1 MNYLVDHPLGL
12 FFVSLGLLLASA
24 WAAGWVGKRRA
35 ERLGHSR
42 DPFSSIE
49 GATLGLLGLLLG
61 FTFAMAVTRYDMRVQ
76 LVVDEANLIEKVWLR
91 SDMLPPPLDRQ
102 SRVLLQQYI
111 DARLEQRRAGMDP
124 VAIQQAET
132 HTDALQAEL
141 WAVAVKAA
149 ALNRD
154 AISASYMNEL
164 NEMFDMQ
171 TRRSEARGNR
181 IPVEAW
187 LLLIFIAMVSTSL
200 AGYEIGAETRGE
212 RGRRWMLNVLPVV
225 LAVVLMLIADLD
237 TPRSGLIRVD
247 LHPLMELQKEMR

>member
-1 MNYLVDHPLGL
+1 MYYLVDHPFFL
-12 FFVSLGLLLASA
+12 FLVSLLLLLASA
-24 WAAGWVGKRRA
+24 WCAGWVGKRRA
-35 ERLGHSR
+35 ERLGHSK

-61 FTFAMAVTRYDMRVQ
+61 FTFAMAVTRYDLRVQ
-76 LVVDEANLIEKVWLR
+76 LVVDEANLIERVWLR
-91 SDMLPPPLDRQ
+91 TDTLPAPFNQQ
-102 SRVLLQQYI
+102 SRALLASYL
-111 DARLEQRRAGMDP
+111 AVRLEQRRAGLDP
-124 VAIQQAET
+124 AAIEMSESR
-132 HTDALQAEL
+132 TDQLQARL

-154 AISASYMNEL
+154 AVSNTYMSEL
-164 NEMFDMQ
+164 TEMFDMQ

-187 LLLIFIAMVSTSL
+187 MLLIFIAIISTSL
-200 AGYEIGAETRGE
+200 AGYEIGAETLGE
-212 RGRRWMLNVLPVV
+212 RGRRWMLNVLPLV

-247 LHPLMELQKEMR
+247 LHPLMELQKEIR

>member
-1 MNYLVDHPLGL
+1 MYYLVDHPFYL
-12 FFVSLGLLLASA
+12 FVVSLVLLLASA
-24 WAAGWVGKRRA
+24 WCAGWVGKWRA
-35 ERLGHSR
+35 ERLGHSK

-61 FTFAMAVTRYDMRVQ
+61 FTFAMAVTRYDLRVQ
-76 LVVDEANLIEKVWLR
+76 LVVDEANLIERVWLR
-91 SDMLPPPLDRQ
+91 TDTLPAPLNQQ
-102 SRVLLQQYI
+102 SRALLASYLHV
-111 DARLEQRRAGMDP
+111 RLEQRRAGLDP
-124 VAIQQAET
+124 AAIDMAET
-132 HTDALQAEL
+132 RADQLQAQL
-141 WAVAVKAA
+141 WEVAVKAA

-154 AISASYMNEL
+154 VISNTYMSEL

-200 AGYEIGAETRGE
+200 AGYEIGAETLGE
-212 RGRRWMLNVLPVV
+212 SGRRWMLNVLPLV

-247 LHPLMELQKEMR
+247 LHPLMELQKEIR